1 MPGRRWRL
9 FALDSAPRY
18 GRSGTFKALF
28 RALRGSPPRR
38 AQQVL
43 SNSPACAQSSESSHS
58 RAPPK
63 RPSLGLRI
71 PARSTTL
78 TRRSAA
84 EVRARRRARSY
95 QPSARP
101 RVTEPRLNR
110 CAQVRGHFRFHR
122 VLGRKCANLCINA
135 RPSGRCCRR
144 CASTCTA
151 LLQAEPAHPR
161 RSTLAM
167 SPRSRSRPRPSDPN

>member
-110 CAQVRGHFRFHR
+110 CAQVRGHFRSTA
-122 VLGRKCANLCINA
+122 C
-135 RPSGRCCRR
+135 SGGNVQT
-144 CASTCTA
+144 CASRHGRVGDA
-151 LLQAEPAHPR
+151 VGGARARAQLYSKLNRLIPGARHLL
-161 RSTLAM
+161 
-167 SPRSRSRPRPSDPN
+167 